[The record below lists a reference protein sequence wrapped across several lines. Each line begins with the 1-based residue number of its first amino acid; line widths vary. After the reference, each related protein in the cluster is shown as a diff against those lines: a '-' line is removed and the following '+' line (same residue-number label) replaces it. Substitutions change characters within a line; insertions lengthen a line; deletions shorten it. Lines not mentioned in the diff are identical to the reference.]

1 MTSLLTS
8 QWLDACVLVPADDF
22 AIIQQLEQRAAAEGL
37 AVSDLAGL
45 RKYALTTDV
54 NDAEASLVNTIEAM
68 RRVHGPESA
77 EVRHAQEVL
86 EYARSVEEESD
97 SEEDA

>member
-45 RKYALTTDV
+45 RKYALTTTVDA
-54 NDAEASLVNTIEAM
+54 AEASFVQSLKVILPNK
-68 RRVHGPESA
+68 PEF
-77 EVRHAQEVL
+77 
-86 EYARSVEEESD
+86 
-97 SEEDA
+97 